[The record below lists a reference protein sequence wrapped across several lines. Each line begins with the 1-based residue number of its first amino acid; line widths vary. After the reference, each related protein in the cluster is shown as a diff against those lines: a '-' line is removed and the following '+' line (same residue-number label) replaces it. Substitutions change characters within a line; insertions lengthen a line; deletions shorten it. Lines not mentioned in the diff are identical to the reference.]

1 MNAQRL
7 RLLIGAGGLC
17 ASAILCISSYNGY
30 IKFSRK
36 IDLEFE
42 NLESQKELLLTATAA
57 LKDAQLAESNSQNTS
72 LNNKAETI
80 NKLLECRSMSKRV
93 ELFSKELSE
102 ENLSGGEVFNARANS
117 NLMEAD
123 QELFRRTGQTIDQL
137 IAAGATNGAAIAE
150 FNNSSQKQWENAT
163 RQICN
168 KSAELYLEIAAY
180 SNSEAL
186 ARNQENENKTEIT
199 NPTQQLEVASIIQ
212 IAAFTIANLID
223 IDINLPL

>member
-30 IKFSRK
+30 INFSNK
-36 IDLEFE
+36 ISLELK
-42 NLESQKELLLTATAA
+42 NLESQKELLLITTAA
-57 LKDAQLAESNSQNTS
+57 IKDAQLADTNSQNS
-72 LNNKAETI
+72 GLRNKAETI

-102 ENLSGGEVFNARANS
+102 ENLSGGEEFKARASS
-117 NLMEAD
+117 NLTAAD

-137 IAAGATNGAAIAE
+137 IAAGATNGAAIADLKS
-150 FNNSSQKQWENAT
+150 SSQKQWENAT

-168 KSAELYLEIAAY
+168 KSAELYQEIATY
-180 SNSEAL
+180 SNSKAL
-186 ARNQENENKTEIT
+186 ARNQNNENKTETT